1 MAFEY
6 KNLIQLSAGETSPDQ
21 LGGQKIM
28 SYESKDD
35 LVIDMTD
42 PGYFDSIATLV
53 RFGSVFI
60 LTDAAGFT
68 DVFYVITDNPTVNK
82 TTVELAALALPLPAS
97 GIYYE
102 TLAETVAEF
111 TTSGGITDVYNDPS
125 ISDTLAT
132 SVANFSLNSQITDIA
147 PPFAHAG
154 IEHVACQPGQVE
166 VFWSRPVLPGQNVKM
181 WLQIRSG
188 DPTPAP

>member
-21 LGGQKIM
+21 LGGQKLM
-28 SYESKDD
+28 SYESETD
-35 LVIDMTD
+35 LVIDMTA
-42 PGYFDSIATLV
+42 PGYFDSIAKLV
-53 RFGSVFI
+53 RFGSLFI
-60 LTDAAGFT
+60 LTDYT
-68 DVFYVITDNPTVNK
+68 NYSDVFQVTTLNPTNNPD
-82 TTVELAALALPLPAS
+82 TVDLELFALPTPAS

-132 SVANFSLNSQITDIA
+132 SVANFSLNSQVTDIA

-166 VFWSRPVLPGQNVKM
+166 IFWSRPVLPGQSVKM

>member
-21 LGGQKIM
+21 LGGQKLM
-28 SYESKDD
+28 SYESETD
-35 LVIDMTD
+35 LVLGEMTTI
-42 PGYFDSIATLV
+42 GYFNSISHLV
-53 RFGSVFI
+53 RYGSIFI
-60 LTDAAGFT
+60 LTDAFPYS
-68 DVFYVITDNPTVNK
+68 DVYQVVSNNPEADY
-82 TTVELAALALPLPAS
+82 VELDILSVPAPAS

-102 TLAETVAEF
+102 TLAETIAEF

-166 VFWSRPVLPGQNVKM
+166 IFWSRPVLPGQNVKM

-188 DPTPAP
+188 TPSP

>member
-1 MAFEY
+1 MAFEN

-28 SYESKDD
+28 SYESGVD
-35 LVIDMTD
+35 LITPDMTG
-42 PGYFDSIATLV
+42 PGYFNSIAHMV
-53 RFGSVFI
+53 RFGSIFI
-60 LTDAAGFT
+60 LTDPVLSDA
-68 DVFYVITDNPTVNK
+68 YRVITNNPYAD
-82 TTVELAALALPLPAS
+82 TVELEVFALPTPAS

-102 TLAETVAEF
+102 TLAETIAEF

-166 VFWSRPVLPGQNVKM
+166 IFWSRPVLPGQNVKM

-188 DPTPAP
+188 TPSP